1 MEHDERPAV
10 ESGFPATRWTTW
22 VGPAQ
27 REDPAALASLLSAYC
42 RPLRRFLMRKW
53 RMSEERAGDLVQ
65 GFLTDKVLEKKMLGA
80 ADRGRGKFRT
90 FLLAALTNYA
100 IDQFR
105 RERRDPASA
114 PFEAA
119 ANTADHAADSPEA
132 AFDREWARQIIAR
145 ALEGMEAECLAKDR
159 PDVWEVFQQRIVNP
173 ILEGQPEMP
182 YEDLVARFRL
192 KSPAAAFNLLV
203 TGKRMFTRHLRATVG
218 EYVSDEAEVDSEL
231 AELRRLLSEPHA
243 R

>member
-1 MEHDERPAV
+1 MEHDERPPA

-53 RMSEERAGDLVQ
+53 GLSEEKAGDLVQ
-65 GFLTDKVLEKKMLGA
+65 GFLADKVLEKKLLGA

-90 FLLAALTNYA
+90 FLLAALSNYA

-105 RERRDPASA
+105 REQRSPTSA

-119 ANTADHAADSPEA
+119 AHTADHAADSPEA
-132 AFDREWARQIIAR
+132 AFDREWARQIVAH
-145 ALEGMEAECLAKDR
+145 ALEGMEAECQAKDR
-159 PDVWEVFQQRIVNP
+159 PDVWEVFQQRLVAP
-173 ILEGQPEMP
+173 LLDGQPEMP
-182 YEDLVARFRL
+182 YEKLVARFGL
-192 KSPAAAFNLLV
+192 KSPTAAFNLLV
-203 TGKRMFTRHLRATVG
+203 TGKRMFTRHLRATVAG
-218 EYVSDEAEVDSEL
+218 YVSDESEVEPEL
-231 AELRRLLSEPHA
+231 ADLRRLLSEPRA